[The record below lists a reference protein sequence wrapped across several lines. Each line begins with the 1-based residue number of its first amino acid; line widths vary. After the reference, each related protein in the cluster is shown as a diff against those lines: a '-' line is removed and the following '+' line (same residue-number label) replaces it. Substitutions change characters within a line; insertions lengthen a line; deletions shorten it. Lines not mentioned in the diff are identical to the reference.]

1 MKIDKKRKLISNRNL
16 RLLLAYAVLTF
27 GISWGVL
34 SFYIFLPETAVS
46 LFGMLSGNHPLFY
59 LAVYA
64 PAIASFVIVGRTYG
78 FSGLK
83 SFISRILIWRTS
95 LSWVLFLAVGLPAIF
110 YAGSALN
117 GKLFSEPIP
126 LQLSWAWIGILF
138 LSMIKGPV
146 EEFGWRGFALPILQR
161 NMTPLS
167 ASLMIG
173 AVWGIWHLPA
183 FMIGGTQQSSWE
195 FLPFFVGTI
204 AISIIMTALYNQS
217 RGSILL
223 AMIMHFQLMN
233 PIWPDA
239 QPYDTWLLLAVACGI
254 VWYHKNLFLNRTG
267 AVDQILPGKELP
279 MRKRKASVL
288 AT

>member
-1 MKIDKKRKLISNRNL
+1 MKIDKNSNDHKNSSL
-16 RLLLAYAVLTF
+16 RLLLTYTLLTF
-27 GISWGVL
+27 GITWAVL
-34 SFYIFLPETAVS
+34 SLYIFMPDTAVS
-46 LFGMLSGNHPLFY
+46 LFGMLSGNHPLFF

-64 PAIASFVIVGRTYG
+64 PAIASFIIVYRISG

-83 SFISRILIWRTS
+83 SFISRITIWRTS
-95 LSWVLFLAVGLPAIF
+95 LAWVLFLAIGLPAVF

-126 LQLSWAWIGILF
+126 FEVSWTWIGILF

-146 EEFGWRGFALPILQR
+146 EEFGWRGFALPLLQQKITP
-161 NMTPLS
+161 MT
-167 ASLMIG
+167 ASLLIG
-173 AVWGIWHLPA
+173 FVWGIWHIPA
-183 FMIGGTQQSSWE
+183 FLIAGTQQSSWAFIP
-195 FLPFFVGTI
+195 FLIGTI

-254 VWYHKNLFLNRTG
+254 VWYHKSIFFHRSG
-267 AVDQILPGKELP
+267 AVDQIIPNSNTWMNKGKT
-279 MRKRKASVL
+279 SVL
-288 AT
+288 VT